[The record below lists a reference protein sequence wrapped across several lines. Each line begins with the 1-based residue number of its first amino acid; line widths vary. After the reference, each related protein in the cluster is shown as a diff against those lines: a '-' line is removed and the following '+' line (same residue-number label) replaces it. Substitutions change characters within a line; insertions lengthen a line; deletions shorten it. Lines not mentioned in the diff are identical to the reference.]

1 MKNIVIAQIAFPFIT
16 YTVKF
21 YGEAWSNEFCD
32 MLSDIRDKQYSWTDA
47 ISILAEYESDEEKE
61 TDKDYIILTEFSVYP
76 LYASDDTRTIFK
88 EKGEETMSYS
98 T

>member
-1 MKNIVIAQIAFPFIT
+1 MKNITIVQIAFPFVT

-21 YGEAWSNEFCD
+21 YGEAWSDEFCD
-32 MLSDIRDKQYSWTDA
+32 MLDDIRGKTYSITDR
-47 ISILAEYESDEEKE
+47 ISILAEYEADEEKE
-61 TDKDYIILTEFSVYP
+61 TDEDYIILTEFSVHP

>member
-1 MKNIVIAQIAFPFIT
+1 MKNIVITQIAFPFVT

-21 YGEAWSNEFCD
+21 YGEAWSDEFCN
-32 MLSDIRDKQYSWTDA
+32 MLDDIRGKTYSITDS
-47 ISILAEYESDEEKE
+47 ISILAEYEAEEE
-61 TDKDYIILTEFSVYP
+61 TNEDYIILTEFSVRP